1 MNAAINLKQFYTDSL
16 SEINACGD
24 GSSSNLSLVSLSL
37 KEESNLKS
45 I

>member
-24 GSSSNLSLVSLSL
+24 GSSE
-37 KEESNLKS
+37 KEISFSPSMKQESSIKS